1 MGEVWRATD
10 VVLGRTVAVK
20 VLLPA
25 LLTDAAFLA
34 RFKAEA
40 RILAA
45 FRHPNVVDVYDFGES
60 ELDGRTAA
68 YLVMAYV
75 DGEPLSHRI
84 ATDGRLPVVDTLSV
98 VAQAADALAAAHV
111 GGVVHRDVKPGNLL
125 VQADGTVVLV
135 DFGVARSADIT
146 AITAA
151 NAVPG
156 TVLYMAPEQV
166 SGKPVAPTT
175 DIYALGAV
183 GYQCLAGVPPFNGEA
198 PMEIALRHLNDE
210 VPPLPDDTPE
220 PVRTLVMRSLEKD
233 PADRYQSA
241 AEFAVAARAAAAAV
255 GGTVPGAVSTTQ
267 VAPVAPVGQASVGTP
282 ARTAVDLPPVPAG
295 GGFAPGRA
303 RTGGPESDGLGGRRT
318 ETMPAGLDDSTG
330 GLRGAGVAGAAAVGA
345 GAGVAGARLAGRAAP
360 VSGGGVPVSGGAPPV
375 GPAGGPGGPRKRMA
389 ALAGAAALVLAG
401 AALAAVVAFTSDD
414 TPTNTPE
421 TTTPTVSTNPTQP
434 TQTTTGR
441 PTSTGTRG
449 TTPTNPA
456 TSAPAAEN
464 PGTTDPTTQPPQA
477 SDPPTN
483 EPDPGGTGGSPGTG
497 GGNTG
502 GGNTGG
508 EGAGSGDGSD
518 DGTEVGTD
526 G

>member
-1 MGEVWRATD
+1 MLRPGELLSDRYRLDAFLASGGMGEVWRATD

-98 VAQAADALAAAHV
+98 VAQAAEALAAAHV

-233 PADRYQSA
+233 PADR
-241 AEFAVAARAAAAAV
+241 
-255 GGTVPGAVSTTQ
+255 
-267 VAPVAPVGQASVGTP
+267 
-282 ARTAVDLPPVPAG
+282 
-295 GGFAPGRA
+295 
-303 RTGGPESDGLGGRRT
+303 
-318 ETMPAGLDDSTG
+318 
-330 GLRGAGVAGAAAVGA
+330 
-345 GAGVAGARLAGRAAP
+345 
-360 VSGGGVPVSGGAPPV
+360 
-375 GPAGGPGGPRKRMA
+375 
-389 ALAGAAALVLAG
+389 
-401 AALAAVVAFTSDD
+401 
-414 TPTNTPE
+414 
-421 TTTPTVSTNPTQP
+421 
-434 TQTTTGR
+434 
-441 PTSTGTRG
+441 
-449 TTPTNPA
+449 
-456 TSAPAAEN
+456 
-464 PGTTDPTTQPPQA
+464 
-477 SDPPTN
+477 
-483 EPDPGGTGGSPGTG
+483 
-497 GGNTG
+497 
-502 GGNTGG
+502 
-508 EGAGSGDGSD
+508 
-518 DGTEVGTD
+518 
-526 G
+526 

>member
-60 ELDGRTAA
+60 DLDGRPAA

-98 VAQAADALAAAHV
+98 VAQAADALAAAHT

-125 VQADGTVVLV
+125 VQSDGTVVLV

-166 SGKPVAPTT
+166 SGKPVSPAT

-183 GYQCLAGVPPFNGEA
+183 AYQCLSGVPPFNGEA

-210 VPPLPDDTPE
+210 VPPLPDDLPE
-220 PVRTLVMRSLEKD
+220 PVRELVMRSLAKE
-233 PADRYQSA
+233 PMQRYPSA
-241 AEFAVAARAAAAAV
+241 AAVAAAARAAATAV
-255 GGTVPGAVSTTQ
+255 GGHVPGA
-267 VAPVAPVGQASVGTP
+267 A
-282 ARTAVDLPPVPAG
+282 TATVV
-295 GGFAPGRA
+295 
-303 RTGGPESDGLGGRRT
+303 TG
-318 ETMPAGLDDSTG
+318 A
-330 GLRGAGVAGAAAVGA
+330 
-345 GAGVAGARLAGRAAP
+345 
-360 VSGGGVPVSGGAPPV
+360 
-375 GPAGGPGGPRKRMA
+375 
-389 ALAGAAALVLAG
+389 
-401 AALAAVVAFTSDD
+401 
-414 TPTNTPE
+414 
-421 TTTPTVSTNPTQP
+421 PTQP
-434 TQTTTGR
+434 
-441 PTSTGTRG
+441 
-449 TTPTNPA
+449 
-456 TSAPAAEN
+456 
-464 PGTTDPTTQPPQA
+464 
-477 SDPPTN
+477 
-483 EPDPGGTGGSPGTG
+483 
-497 GGNTG
+497 
-502 GGNTGG
+502 
-508 EGAGSGDGSD
+508 
-518 DGTEVGTD
+518 
-526 G
+526 